1 MNELGELVEEIG
13 LLRKDLEALRHQ
25 VVSGSFIPAFTR
37 NIMTATLVCSILAAV
52 LGLFIAAELY
62 LMITKIHA
70 IYSLMI

>member
-1 MNELGELVEEIG
+1 MNELGGLVEEIG

-37 NIMTATLVCSILAAV
+37 NVMSATLVCSILSAV
-52 LGLFIAAELY
+52 LGLFIVAELY
-62 LMITKIHA
+62 LMIMKIHA